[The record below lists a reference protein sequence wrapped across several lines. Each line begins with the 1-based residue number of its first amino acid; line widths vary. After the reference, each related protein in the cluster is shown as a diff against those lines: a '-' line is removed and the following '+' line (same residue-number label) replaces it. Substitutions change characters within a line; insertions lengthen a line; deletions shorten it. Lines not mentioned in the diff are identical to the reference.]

1 MMKSSRLEKDENIE
15 ENIIA
20 DVRNLFRLNNLKK
33 ETNAA
38 IKGIWNLF
46 RLKKENKAVKYRT
59 LRDIGNLFEREKAD
73 YY

>member
-1 MMKSSRLEKDENIE
+1 M
-15 ENIIA
+15 
-20 DVRNLFRLNNLKK
+20 NNLKK

-46 RLKKENKAVKYRT
+46 RLKKENKAVKYRI
-59 LRDIGNLFEREKAD
+59 LRDIGNLFEREKTD

>member
-38 IKGIWNLF
+38 IKGTWNLF
-46 RLKKENKAVKYRT
+46 RLKKENKAVKYRI

>member
-1 MMKSSRLEKDENIE
+1 M
-15 ENIIA
+15 
-20 DVRNLFRLNNLKK
+20 NNLKK

-38 IKGIWNLF
+38 IKGTWNLF
-46 RLKKENKAVKYRT
+46 RLKKENKAVKYRI